1 MAEGGCPSGRWGGTE
16 GGEGCW
22 CLGVSVSVY
31 LAVSVSVSALG
42 NERHL
47 DKRTGRGPEAGEIE
61 EIGALAELPT
71 SRPLQAPYLSA
82 L

>member
-1 MAEGGCPSGRWGGTE
+1 MEDVRQSAGAGQR

-42 NERHL
+42 KERHW
-47 DKRTGRGPEAGEIE
+47 DERTGRGPEAGGI
-61 EIGALAELPT
+61 EIGTPAELPT
-71 SRPLQAPYLSA
+71 SLPLKAPYLSA